1 MYEDIYNKII
11 EYLKEN
17 SGVFHSIVTTN
28 AIPTYFDV
36 QVDNHNIYISTPEN
50 TPNPTTV
57 NAKLSKNEFFKIY
70 PLYLEYLKVQQD
82 TYKINKDVFNE
93 LNKKATAISG
103 KRIYWIGLFFELKK
117 RNII

>member
-1 MYEDIYNKII
+1 MYDDIYNKII

-17 SGVFHSIVTTN
+17 SGVFHSIVTIN
-28 AIPTYFDV
+28 IMPKYFNV
-36 QVDNHNIYISTPEN
+36 EVSNNSIYISTPHN

-57 NAKLSKNEFFKIY
+57 NAKLSKNDFFKIY
-70 PLYLEYLKVQQD
+70 PLYLAYLQVQQD
-82 TYKINKDVFNE
+82 IYKINKDAFNE
-93 LNKKATAISG
+93 LNQKATAISG

>member
-1 MYEDIYNKII
+1 MYDDIYNKII

-17 SGVFHSIVTTN
+17 SGVFHSIITTN
-28 AIPTYFDV
+28 AIPTYFNV
-36 QVDNHNIYISTPEN
+36 QVDNHNIYISTPKN

-82 TYKINKDVFNE
+82 IYKINKDAFNE
-93 LNKKATAISG
+93 LNQEATAISG